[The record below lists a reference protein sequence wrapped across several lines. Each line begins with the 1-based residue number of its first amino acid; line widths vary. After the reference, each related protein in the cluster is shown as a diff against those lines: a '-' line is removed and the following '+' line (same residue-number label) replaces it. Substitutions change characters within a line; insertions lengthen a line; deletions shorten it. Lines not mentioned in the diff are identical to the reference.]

1 MVSAPPE
8 VRSSRSLDS
17 GQARPPYR
25 AALGVAALVL
35 AVFVLTLAP
44 TVTFWDAG
52 EFIAAAK
59 TLGIPHPPGTPLFVM
74 IAHVW
79 AMLLPIG
86 EYALRTNLLSAILSA
101 AAAGLFFLV
110 THESIR
116 LFTSGIEGRAARLL
130 SLGGA
135 ASAAML
141 GAFTF
146 TNWQNS
152 NETEVYTVATFTIA
166 AISWLLHIWRRERGT
181 TRAPRILLLIVY
193 LAGVSIGNH
202 LLALLAG
209 PAVVMFVATTL
220 RSAPARDQAQARA
233 EWAQL
238 AVVTGVWALLIGT
251 GLGSTGLILV
261 GGLCFVAAAIYAVM
275 SRAGSFAALSFFIA
289 CIAVTPYLYI
299 FIRSA
304 QNPPINEAA
313 PAVYDLAHRFDALLD
328 VIRRAQYPPRTPLD
342 DPTVPHGPD
351 NPGRTL
357 GLLAIQFGD
366 YIEYFIW
373 QWAKSATR
381 WLQVPLALIFVGLG
395 LRGSFAQ
402 RQADRSAWWLL
413 FALFMVTG
421 VGLVVYMNFK
431 PGFGRWFDLY
441 PTGSHH
447 EVRERDYFFV
457 VSFIVW
463 GLWAGMGLVVLARG
477 LIERAGTLRRL
488 APATLMLA
496 AVPLALNWSP
506 ASRRHGPDAT
516 LAADFA
522 YDLLNTVP
530 PYGILFTYGDNDT
543 FPLWWAQEVAGIRQ
557 DVTVICLALANTD
570 WYMRQLRD
578 GPVRPVDQAALPA
591 VWRGAVKPRPNWPLH
606 TMSDTAIATALM
618 GYGAP
623 ETQEIRLGPL
633 TRTLE
638 RGTYLLPNEILT
650 LSVVQQNVGRRPVV
664 WAITA
669 GRDFAGLGDYV
680 IQQALGFSL
689 QTAKPDT
696 TSPSLDL
703 RRLAGAPVDLPLT
716 ERLVRETYRYS
727 GLLEGDATRLEST
740 SASIASTLS
749 FPFVQLAYAFSDRGQ
764 LEKLRKALDYA
775 LKLSPNPALRA
786 ALIELRVRGVDSPV
800 RRLQ

>member
-1 MVSAPPE
+1 M
-8 VRSSRSLDS
+8 
-17 GQARPPYR
+17 
-25 AALGVAALVL
+25 ALAVAALVL

-79 AMLLPIG
+79 AMLVPIG
-86 EYALRTNLLSAILSA
+86 EYAVRTNLLSAVLSA

-110 THESIR
+110 SHESIR
-116 LFTSGIEGRAARLL
+116 LFADGLEPRTARAL

-135 ASAAML
+135 AAAALL

-181 TRAPRILLLIVY
+181 TRAPRILLVIVY
-193 LAGVSIGNH
+193 LAGISIGNH

-220 RSAPARDQAQARA
+220 RSAPARDPAQARA

-251 GLGSTGLILV
+251 GLGSTGLILL
-261 GGLCFVAAAIYAVM
+261 GILCFVAAAAYAV
-275 SRAGSFAALSFFIA
+275 SARAGSFAVLSLFIA

-313 PAVYDLAHRFDALLD
+313 PAIYDLARRFDALLD

-342 DPTVPHGPD
+342 DPTVAHGPD

-366 YIEYFIW
+366 YLEYFTW
-373 QWAKSATR
+373 QWAKSAIR
-381 WLQVPLALIFVGLG
+381 WLQVPIAVIFLGLG

-402 RQADRSAWWLL
+402 RRADRSAWWLL

-421 VGLVVYMNFK
+421 VGLVIYMNFK

-441 PTGSHH
+441 PTAGNH

-463 GLWAGMGLVVLARG
+463 GLWAGMGLVVMARA
-477 LIERAGTLRRL
+477 LMERAGSLRRL
-488 APATLMLA
+488 APAAFMLA
-496 AVPLALNWSP
+496 AIPLALNWSA

-530 PYGILFTYGDNDT
+530 PYGVLFTYGDNDT

-570 WYMRQLRD
+570 WYMRQLREA
-578 GPVRPVDQAALPA
+578 PVRPVDRTALPP
-591 VWRGAVKPRPNWPLH
+591 VWRDSVKPLPTWPLH
-606 TMSDTAIATALM
+606 TMSDASIATAMM
-618 GYGAP
+618 GFGAP
-623 ETQEIRLGPL
+623 ETQEIKLGPL
-633 TRTLE
+633 RRTLE
-638 RGTYLLPNEILT
+638 KGTYLLPNEILT
-650 LSVVQQNVGRRPVV
+650 LSVVQQNVGRRPIV

-669 GRDFAGLGDYV
+669 GREFAGLSAYV

-696 TSPSLDL
+696 TAPWLDL
-703 RRLAGAPVDLPLT
+703 RRLAGAPLNVPLT
-716 ERLVRETYRYS
+716 ERLVWDTYRYA

-740 SASIASTLS
+740 SAGIAATLS
-749 FPFVQLAYAFSDRGQ
+749 FPFVELAYGFSDRGQ
-764 LEKLRKALDYA
+764 VDKMQRALDYA
-775 LKLSPNPALRA
+775 FRLSPNPALRA
-786 ALIELRVRGVDSPV
+786 ALTDLRIRGADSGNGG
-800 RRLQ
+800 RLQ

>member
-1 MVSAPPE
+1 MSESA
-8 VRSSRSLDS
+8 VD
-17 GQARPPYR
+17 RPPYR
-25 AALGVAALVL
+25 TALAVAALVL
-35 AVFVLTLAP
+35 TVYVLTLAP

-86 EYALRTNLLSAILSA
+86 EYAVRTNLLSAVLSA
-101 AAAGLFFLV
+101 AGAGLFFLV
-110 THESIR
+110 AHESIR
-116 LFTSGIEGRAARLL
+116 LFTNGLEDRVARRLSG
-130 SLGGA
+130 GGA
-135 ASAAML
+135 ATAAML

-152 NETEVYTVATFTIA
+152 NETEVYAVAVFTIA
-166 AISWLLHIWRRERGT
+166 AISWLLHVWRRERGT
-181 TRAPRILLLIVY
+181 DRAPRILLLIVY
-193 LAGVSIGNH
+193 LAGISIGNH

-220 RSAPARDQAQARA
+220 RSAPARDPVQERA
-233 EWAQL
+233 EWGQL
-238 AVVTGVWALLIGT
+238 AVIAGVWALLIGT
-251 GLGSTGLILV
+251 GLGSTGLILI
-261 GGLCFVAAAIYAVM
+261 GILCFVAAAVYAAM
-275 SRAGSFAALSFFIA
+275 GRAGSFAALSLFVA

-313 PAVYDLAHRFDALLD
+313 PAVYTLARRFDALLD

-342 DPTVPHGPD
+342 DPTVTHGPD

-357 GLLAIQFGD
+357 TLMAIQFGD
-366 YIEYFIW
+366 YFEYFTW
-373 QWAKSATR
+373 QWAKSVTK
-381 WLQVPLALIFVGLG
+381 LFQVPVALIFLGLG

-402 RQADRSAWWLL
+402 RRADRSAWWLL

-421 VGLVVYMNFK
+421 VGLVIYMNFK

-441 PTGSHH
+441 PGGSSH

-463 GLWAGMGLVVLARG
+463 GLWAGMGLVVLARQ
-477 LIERAGTLRRL
+477 LIERAGALRDL
-488 APATLMLA
+488 APAVFMVA
-496 AVPLALNWSP
+496 AIPLALNWSA

-522 YDLLNTVP
+522 YDLLNTAP

-578 GPVRPVDQAALPA
+578 APVRPVVQTALPS
-591 VWRGAVKPRPNWPLH
+591 VWRGAVKPPPDWPLH
-606 TMSDTAIATALM
+606 TMSDSAIAIAMM
-618 GYGAP
+618 GYGVHQA
-623 ETQEIRLGPL
+623 QELKLGPL
-633 TRTLE
+633 TRKLE
-638 RGTYLLPNEILT
+638 AGTYLLPN
-650 LSVVQQNVGRRPVV
+650 
-664 WAITA
+664 
-669 GRDFAGLGDYV
+669 
-680 IQQALGFSL
+680 
-689 QTAKPDT
+689 
-696 TSPSLDL
+696 
-703 RRLAGAPVDLPLT
+703 
-716 ERLVRETYRYS
+716 
-727 GLLEGDATRLEST
+727 
-740 SASIASTLS
+740 
-749 FPFVQLAYAFSDRGQ
+749 
-764 LEKLRKALDYA
+764 
-775 LKLSPNPALRA
+775 
-786 ALIELRVRGVDSPV
+786 
-800 RRLQ
+800 